1 MKSLLRKLSY
11 DEILMLEKQGC
22 SCGDWND
29 VFVSDA
35 FSVGYI
41 SNVSFSGHVELGV
54 FGGEILLPGGVRK
67 HSGIRN
73 AVLHN
78 VTVGND
84 CVIENVNNYIA
95 NYSIGDNTVIINID
109 CMFTD
114 GVAAFGNGVKVSVM
128 DETGGREV
136 MISDK
141 LSAHQAYIMALYRQA
156 ESGREDEG
164 TGALLFG
171 KTCIGHRVCGAE
183 CEHSQCRL
191 YPQCTHWRLC
201 DGARSIEAVQRR
213 YQQQCR
219 RAGACG
225 RWGYHG

>member
-1 MKSLLRKLSY
+1 MKSLLRKLSD
-11 DEILMLEKQGC
+11 DEILVLEKQGC
-22 SCGDWND
+22 SCSDWSD

-41 SNVSFSGHVELGV
+41 SNVSFSGHVELGA

-136 MISDK
+136 MINDK
-141 LSAHQAYIMALYRQA
+141 LSANQAYIMSL
-156 ESGREDEG
+156 
-164 TGALLFG
+164 
-171 KTCIGHRVCGAE
+171 
-183 CEHSQCRL
+183 
-191 YPQCTHWRLC
+191 
-201 DGARSIEAVQRR
+201 
-213 YQQQCR
+213 
-219 RAGACG
+219 
-225 RWGYHG
+225 